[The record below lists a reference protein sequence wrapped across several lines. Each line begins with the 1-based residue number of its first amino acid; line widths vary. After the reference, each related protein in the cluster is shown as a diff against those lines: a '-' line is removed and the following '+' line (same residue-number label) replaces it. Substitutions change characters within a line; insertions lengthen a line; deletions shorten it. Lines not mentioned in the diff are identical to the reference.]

1 MVGYVTWAFVAMVS
15 YSFVFLF
22 AKLAM
27 SDGRLPP
34 FTVMTISVAIVTVV
48 SVLVTVL
55 TGEWR
60 VDSYLSRNA
69 LFTYMTGT
77 ALALAV
83 VGYFTALSRGPAS
96 VVVPIYGL
104 FIVGGAVLGIIVL
117 NEPITWKKLLGI
129 GFACVSV
136 ILIST

>member
-1 MVGYVTWAFVAMVS
+1 MAGHITWAFIAMVG

-27 SDGRLPP
+27 SDGHLPP
-34 FTVMTISVAIVTVV
+34 FTVMTISVVIVAVV
-48 SVLVTVL
+48 SIVVTVL
-55 TGEWR
+55 TGEWG
-60 VDSYLSRNA
+60 VDSYLSQHA
-69 LFTYMTGT
+69 LFTYMAGV

-83 VGYFTALSRGPAS
+83 VGYFIALSKGPAS

-104 FIVGGAVLGIIVL
+104 FIVGGAVLGVVAL
-117 NEPITWKKLLGI
+117 GEPVTVKKLLGI

-136 ILIST
+136 ILIAT

>member
-1 MVGYVTWAFVAMVS
+1 MVGYITWAFIAMVG

-27 SDGRLPP
+27 NGGHLTPY
-34 FTVMTISVAIVTVV
+34 TVMTISVVIVAAV
-48 SVLVTVL
+48 SIVVTVL

-60 VDSYLSRNA
+60 VESYLGQHA
-69 LFTYMTGT
+69 LLTYMAGV
-77 ALALAV
+77 ALTLAV
-83 VGYFTALSRGPAS
+83 VGYFTALSKGPAS

-104 FIVGGAVLGIIVL
+104 FIVGGAILGIIVL
-117 NEPITWKKLLGI
+117 GESVTGKKLLGI

-136 ILIST
+136 ILIAT

>member
-1 MVGYVTWAFVAMVS
+1 MVGHVTWAFIAMVG

-27 SDGRLPP
+27 NDGRLPP
-34 FTVMTISVAIVTVV
+34 FTVMTISVVIVAVA
-48 SVLVTVL
+48 SVLVTVG

-60 VDSYLSRNA
+60 VESYLSQYA
-69 LFTYMTGT
+69 LFTYMAGI

-83 VGYFTALSRGPAS
+83 VGYFTALSKGPAS

-104 FIVGGAVLGIIVL
+104 FIVGGAVLGIVVL
-117 NEPITWKKLLGI
+117 DEPITGQKLLGI
-129 GFACVSV
+129 GFACLSV
-136 ILIST
+136 ILIAS

>member
-1 MVGYVTWAFVAMVS
+1 MFGYVTWAFIAMVG

-27 SDGRLPP
+27 DGGRLPP

-48 SVLVTVL
+48 SVAVTVA

-60 VDSYLSRNA
+60 VDSYLGRHA
-69 LFTYMTGT
+69 LLTYMTGV

-83 VGYFTALSRGPAS
+83 VGYFTALSKGPAS

-104 FIVGGAVLGIIVL
+104 FIAGGALLGIVVLG
-117 NEPITWKKLLGI
+117 EPITVKKLLGI

-136 ILIST
+136 FLIAT